1 MVSRPTAKPRS
12 PQPLRRGPRPLAL
25 HLASAG
31 SAWASLR
38 AALPLIAADRFPWP
52 APLAAAAAEL
62 RNALGAEPPE
72 DFAAAIDREGERRFL
87 EFAAGVAAYRDHPYR
102 RTLKEPPTLWQ
113 EGTTR
118 LLDYAPRGGRPV
130 LVVPS
135 LVNRGHVLD
144 LTAKT
149 SLLRY
154 LARRGHRPLLVD
166 WGAPGAAERRFDLSD
181 YIAGRLSRALD
192 AATEA
197 AGGPVPVP
205 IPVVGY
211 CMGGNLALALA
222 QLREPHVAGLALLAT
237 PWDFQID
244 GPIKTP
250 LDAASAAALSAA
262 FAALDEFPVDLLQA
276 MFASLDPFLVGR
288 KYRAF
293 AQSRQAGGPDA
304 KAGGELFVALE
315 DWVNDGVP
323 LAAKVAAECLVGWY
337 GQNAP
342 ARGAWRVAGETVTPE
357 RWRKPALLLMP
368 QHDKIVPPACSAA
381 LAEAMPG
388 ATAMQVASGH
398 VAMIVGRQ
406 AEAQSW
412 RPLADW
418 LDGFV
423 AAKPRAKKRP
433 AKPRAK
439 KRPAK
444 PRAKKRPA
452 KPRAKKTLA
461 KPRAAKKSL
470 AKTPPAKKPLTKKPI
485 KKKLSAKVKRV
496 PAKKSA
502 RAKRAKKRRS

>member
-1 MVSRPTAKPRS
+1 MVSRPRAKPRN
-12 PQPLRRGPRPLAL
+12 PPPRRRDGPRPLAL

-38 AALPLIAADRFPWP
+38 AALPLIAAGRFPWP
-52 APLAAAAAEL
+52 EPLAAEAAEL
-62 RNALGAEPPE
+62 CGALPAEPGE
-72 DFAAAIDREGERRFL
+72 TLAAAVDREGERRFL
-87 EFAAGVAAYRDHPYR
+87 DFAAGVAAYRDHPYR
-102 RTLKEPPTLWQ
+102 RTLKEPPVLWR

-118 LLDYAPRGGRPV
+118 LLDYGLRGGTPV

-154 LARRGHRPLLVD
+154 LAKRGHRPLLVD
-166 WGAPGAAERRFDLSD
+166 WDAPGATERTFDLSD
-181 YIAGRLSRALD
+181 YIAGRLARALD

-197 AGGPVPVP
+197 ADRPVPV
-205 IPVVGY
+205 IGY

-222 QLREPHVAGLALLAT
+222 QLREPQVAGLALLAT
-237 PWDFQID
+237 PWDFQIA

-250 LDAASAAALSAA
+250 LDAASAASLTAA
-262 FAALDEFPVDLLQA
+262 FAALHEFPVDLLQA

-293 AQSRQAGGPDA
+293 AKSQQAGED
-304 KAGGELFVALE
+304 GELFVAVE

-381 LAEAMPG
+381 LAEAIPG
-388 ATAMQVASGH
+388 ATAIKVASGH
-398 VAMIVGRQ
+398 VAMIVGSQ

-418 LDGFV
+418 LD
-423 AAKPRAKKRP
+423 ALAPPRATRSKK
-433 AKPRAK
+433 
-439 KRPAK
+439 
-444 PRAKKRPA
+444 
-452 KPRAKKTLA
+452 
-461 KPRAAKKSL
+461 
-470 AKTPPAKKPLTKKPI
+470 PPAKKPPTKKP
-485 KKKLSAKVKRV
+485 
-496 PAKKSA
+496 PTKKSGGKKSPA
-502 RAKRAKKRRS
+502 ATPGGKKRPVKNLSVKAKRAKKRRR